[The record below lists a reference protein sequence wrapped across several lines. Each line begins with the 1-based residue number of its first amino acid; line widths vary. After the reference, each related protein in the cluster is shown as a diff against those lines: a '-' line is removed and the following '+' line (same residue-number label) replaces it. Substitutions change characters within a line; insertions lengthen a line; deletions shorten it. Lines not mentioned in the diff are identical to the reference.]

1 MAETL
6 RTVRERIVPDK
17 RARHRTRMSG
27 LATWA
32 IVRQGRDG
40 IRSDGMDQANKR
52 DTMAVDLPGPAAAT
66 CGLRTT
72 RFGNAAARLAAC
84 LGALAVLWLMLITP
98 AYSQSATPIDAIATQ
113 VAQYDAAL
121 RAIARDARD
130 ARLDDA
136 ALRDR
141 AASIRPID
149 QALDAIVA
157 DLSARTAAIDARLGE
172 LGPPPAAGQPPES
185 PEISQERAN
194 LVAIRQ
200 SVDSQAKQAKV
211 LTVVTDQLTTALA
224 DRRRALFSER
234 LWTSSRSILD
244 PRLWIDFGQ
253 NVPLDA
259 ARLGNLY
266 KAQGRQFVTAAHGNA
281 VLAGWLISVIMA
293 GLLLFPGGYLLL
305 RLGDRYAA
313 GIETASRLR
322 RSVRA
327 LWIVCVIMALPLT
340 AGWVIRVT
348 LGAGGALTPQMDS
361 GLALLIRAT
370 GFSALL
376 YGLAR
381 ALLSVGKPSWRMT
394 PIFDDH
400 AEKLRHYPAVTAIA
414 VGLANAVA
422 GLNSTFGM
430 SLSTSIVTDAMT
442 VLIELAIIGRV
453 LTVIAMGRDAGAVDQ
468 ADTATRRSQMPWAI
482 AALASWMGLIG
493 AIGAAVLGYLA
504 LATFLAREMVW
515 SATVLGCLY
524 LLIQFADD
532 LFPALLG
539 QNSRA
544 GRFAGSVLGLSRSTL
559 DQTGILL
566 AGFARLSLLLF
577 GWSAIVAPL
586 GASTSDVLG
595 RISASDLV
603 LRLGPV
609 AISPGTIVGGVVLF
623 AVGLLITRAIRS
635 WVEGHYLP
643 STTLDIGVRT
653 SLSAGVSYLGVFV
666 ALLIAS
672 AYLGV
677 SLDRIALLAGA
688 LSVGIGFGLQAVIGN
703 FVSGLIL
710 LAERPVKVGDWIAIG
725 DLEGDVKRINVRAT
739 EIEMSDRSRL
749 IVPNSELV
757 TKTIRNVTHGA
768 ALGRIRIVL
777 KVNDDADV
785 IALRSLLLAH
795 LSSHA
800 TVLDDPEPKVFL
812 TDAKDGG
819 LEFTCFAYVPSARQ
833 AYAVRSDLLFEI
845 IPDLR
850 GKGFAL
856 SNSTPIVNV
865 GVMDRAI
872 EPSATG

>member
-1 MAETL
+1 MT
-6 RTVRERIVPDK
+6 
-17 RARHRTRMSG
+17 
-27 LATWA
+27 
-32 IVRQGRDG
+32 
-40 IRSDGMDQANKR
+40 
-52 DTMAVDLPGPAAAT
+52 VDLPEPSGGT
-66 CGLRTT
+66 IGLRRATYRQGAGRPAT
-72 RFGNAAARLAAC
+72 L
-84 LGALAVLWLMLITP
+84 LGATLAMWLALVSP
-98 AYSQSATPIDAIATQ
+98 ACGQSSTPIAAIATQ
-113 VAQYDAAL
+113 VDQYDTAL
-121 RAIARDARD
+121 RTIAHDAHD
-130 ARLDDA
+130 PKLDDA
-136 ALRDR
+136 ALRDK
-141 AASIRPID
+141 AAAIGPID

-157 DLSARTAAIDARLGE
+157 DLSARTSAIDARLGE

-200 SVDSQAKQAKV
+200 AIDTQARQAKV

-224 DRRRALFSER
+224 DRRRALFSTR
-234 LWTSSRSILD
+234 LWTASRSILD

-253 NVPLDA
+253 TVPLDA
-259 ARLGNLY
+259 ARLGNFT
-266 KAQGRQFVTAAHGNA
+266 KAQARQFVTAAHGSTA
-281 VLAGWLISVIMA
+281 GLAGWLISVVVA
-293 GLLLFPGGYLLL
+293 GLLVFPGGYLLL

-322 RSVRA
+322 RSARA
-327 LWIVCVIMALPLT
+327 LWIVCVIMALPLV

-348 LGAGGALTPQMDS
+348 LGTGGALTPPMDS
-361 GLALLIRAT
+361 GLALVIRAT

-381 ALLSVGKPSWRMT
+381 ALLSIGKPSWRMA
-394 PIFDDH
+394 PISDDH
-400 AEKLRHYPAVTAIA
+400 AEKLRHYPAVTALA

-422 GLNSTFGM
+422 GLNSNFGM
-430 SLSTSIVTDAMT
+430 SLSTSIVTDAVT

-453 LTVIAMGRDAGAVDQ
+453 LTVIAMGRDGAGADP
-468 ADTATRRSQMPWAI
+468 ADAATRRSQVPWAI
-482 AALASWMGLIG
+482 AALASWLGLIG
-493 AIGAAVLGYLA
+493 AVGAAVLGYLA
-504 LATFLAREMVW
+504 LATFLVREMVW
-515 SATVLGCLY
+515 SATVLGCLF

-544 GRFAGSVLGLSRSTL
+544 GRFIGSVLGLSRSTL
-559 DQTGILL
+559 DQIGILL

-603 LRLGPV
+603 LHLGPV
-609 AISPGTIVGGVVLF
+609 AISPGTIIGGIVLF
-623 AVGLLITRAIRS
+623 LVGLLITRAIRS
-635 WVEGHYLP
+635 WVEGRYLP

-653 SLSAGVSYLGVFV
+653 SLSAGVSYLGIFA
-666 ALLIAS
+666 ALVIAS

-739 EIEMSDRSRL
+739 EIEMTDRSRL

-757 TKTIRNVTHGA
+757 TKTIRNVTHGEA
-768 ALGRIRIVL
+768 IGRIRIVL

-785 IALRSLLLAH
+785 IALRSLLAAH

-800 TVLDDPEPKVFL
+800 KVLQDPEPKVFL

-833 AYAVRSDLLFEI
+833 VYGVRSDLLFQI

-850 GKGFAL
+850 AKGFAL

-865 GVMDRAI
+865 GMMDRPI